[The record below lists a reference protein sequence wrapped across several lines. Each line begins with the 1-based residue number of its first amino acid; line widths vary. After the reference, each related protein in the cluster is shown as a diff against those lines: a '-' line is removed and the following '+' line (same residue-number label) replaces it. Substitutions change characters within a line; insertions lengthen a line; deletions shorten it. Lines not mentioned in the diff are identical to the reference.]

1 MSVVVQSAVGARRAD
16 QDPRPTR
23 ARPRRWTPSPAALR
37 TLGTWALVIALWE
50 LVARTLLAGRHLI
63 GVPSGI
69 VVKLVENAEV
79 YGRGLGY
86 TTVEALFGYV
96 LGNAAAVALALLV
109 VLLPGAER
117 TVLRLALVVYCLPL
131 VALGPL
137 LRLVY
142 GFGDGPQITLA
153 ALAVFYLTLVP
164 LLVGLRAVP
173 QSWLDLTASYG
184 RGRWTTLVTVRARA
198 ALPYLMAGLQA
209 SVPAAFLGALVGEF
223 TGAERGLGV
232 LSILA
237 MRSLDTDGLW
247 ALMLL
252 SAVVSLLGYGIVSA
266 LARRLAP
273 DAPTVLLTPPGYDS
287 PRPAWHRWARG
298 ARDVALTG
306 ALVLGAWVALFE
318 VLGLSSY
325 FAKRPWDVWAW
336 LVTSPA
342 ASAHRDE
349 ILAAAGQTAAVAIPG
364 SVAGLAMGVLL
375 ATAFSLSTRVR
386 RALTPVAVALRCVP
400 IIAIAPL
407 LVSALGRGP
416 FGTAVVVAIMTFFPT
431 LVSCLYGLGQLPG
444 QVADVFAT
452 YATPSA
458 RVLLLGR
465 LPAMAPAFFASA
477 RIAAPTALLAA
488 TVAEWLATGTGLG
501 NLMAVDAATSR
512 YTSLWSTVVVVTV
525 IALVAYALVEQIE
538 RRVLAVLAP
547 EQTRW

>member
-1 MSVVVQSAVGARRAD
+1 MVVRSAM
-16 QDPRPTR
+16 TK
-23 ARPRRWTPSPAALR
+23 SPASQASADRSPASAPLPVALR
-37 TLGTWALVIALWE
+37 TVLGWTLVVAVWE
-50 LVARTLLAGRHLI
+50 LAGRTVLAGRHLI

-79 YGRGLGY
+79 YGRGLWFTTREAGIGY
-86 TTVEALFGYV
+86 L
-96 LGNAAAVALALLV
+96 LGNLAAVLLALLV
-109 VLLPGAER
+109 VLLPGLER
-117 TVLRLALVVYCLPL
+117 MVLRLALVVYCLPL

-153 ALAVFYLTLVP
+153 ALAVYYLTLVP

-173 QSWLDLTASYG
+173 RSWLDLTATYG

-198 ALPYLMAGLQA
+198 ALPYLTAGLQA

-223 TGAERGLGV
+223 TGAERGVGV

-237 MRSLDTDGLW
+237 LRSLDTDGLW

-252 SAVVSLLGYGIVSA
+252 STAASLVGYGIVSVV
-266 LARRLAP
+266 ARRLAP
-273 DAPTVLLTPPGYDS
+273 DQPTVLLSPPRAD
-287 PRPAWHRWARG
+287 PRRPVWARWLG
-298 ARDVALTG
+298 GLGGVLLTALLVVAAWIGLF
-306 ALVLGAWVALFE
+306 AL
-318 VLGLSSY
+318 LGLNPY

-336 LVTSPA
+336 LVSSPA
-342 ASAHRDE
+342 APEHRVE
-349 ILAAAGQTAAVAIPG
+349 LATAMTETAVVAIPG
-364 SVAGLAMGVLL
+364 YFAGLLLGVTL
-375 ATAFSLSTRVR
+375 AAVFSLSTRVR
-386 RALTPVAVALRCVP
+386 QALTPVAVALRCVP

-407 LVSALGRGP
+407 LVAALGRGA

-431 LVSCLYGLGQLPG
+431 LVSCLYGLRQLPG

-452 YATPSA
+452 YATPA
-458 RVLLLGR
+458 TRVLLWGR

-501 NLMAVDAATSR
+501 NMMAVDAATSR
-512 YTSLWSTVVVVTV
+512 YTSLWSTVVVVTL
-525 IALVAYALVEQIE
+525 IALVAYALVAVVE

-547 EQTRW
+547 EQARW

>member
-1 MSVVVQSAVGARRAD
+1 MVLQT
-16 QDPRPTR
+16 RPTVR
-23 ARPRRWTPSPAALR
+23 SRSRPTTATRPAFLSAARLRVAL
-37 TLGTWALVIALWE
+37 GWVLVIGLWE
-50 LVARTLLAGRHLI
+50 LVGRTILAGRHLI

-69 VVKLVENAEV
+69 VVKLVENVEV

-86 TTVEALFGYV
+86 TTREALIGYV
-96 LGNAAAVALALLV
+96 LGNLAAAALALLV
-109 VLLPGAER
+109 VLLPGLER
-117 TVLRLALVVYCLPL
+117 LVLRLALVVYCLPL

-142 GFGDGPQITLA
+142 GFGDGPQVTLA
-153 ALAVFYLTLVP
+153 ALAVYYLTLVP

-173 QSWLDLTASYG
+173 RSWLDLTASYG
-184 RGRWTTLVTVRARA
+184 RGRWTTLVVVRARA

-237 MRSLDTDGLW
+237 LRSLDTDGLW

-252 SAVVSLLGYGIVSA
+252 STVVSLVGYVLVSYV
-266 LARRLAP
+266 ARRLTP
-273 DAPTVLLTPPGYDS
+273 EQPTVLLTPPGSDRR
-287 PRPAWHRWARG
+287 RPAWRRRVDAVG
-298 ARDVALTG
+298 GVVLT
-306 ALVLGAWVALFE
+306 AVLVLGIWVGLFE
-318 VLGLSSY
+318 LLGLNPY
-325 FAKRPWDVWAW
+325 FAKRPWDVWSW
-336 LVTSPA
+336 LVSSGA
-342 ASAHRDE
+342 APQHRGE
-349 ILAAAGQTAAVAIPG
+349 LLAAVRQTSAVAIPG
-364 SVAGLAMGVLL
+364 YFAGLLLGVVL
-375 ATAFSLSTRVR
+375 ATTFSLSTRVR
-386 RALTPVAVALRCVP
+386 QALTPVAVALRCVP
-400 IIAIAPL
+400 IVAIAPL
-407 LVSALGRGP
+407 LVAALGRGP

-452 YATPSA
+452 YATPTP

-501 NLMAVDAATSR
+501 NMMAVDAATSR
-512 YTSLWSTVVVVTV
+512 YTSLWSTVVIVTL
-525 IALVAYALVEQIE
+525 IALVAYALVEVVE
-538 RRVLAVLAP
+538 KRVLAVVAP

>member
-1 MSVVVQSAVGARRAD
+1 MLLQSESTVQPKSQPVR
-16 QDPRPTR
+16 DPRP
-23 ARPRRWTPSPAALR
+23 PRTPLPAVVR
-37 TLGTWALVIALWE
+37 VVLGWVLVIGLWE
-50 LVARTLLAGRHLI
+50 LAAQTVLAGRHLI
-63 GVPSGI
+63 GAPSGI
-69 VVKLVENAEV
+69 VVKLVENADI
-79 YGRGLGY
+79 YGRGLWY
-86 TTVEALFGYV
+86 TTREALFGY
-96 LGNAAAVALALLV
+96 LAGNLAAVALALLV
-109 VLLPGAER
+109 VLLPGLER
-117 TVLRLALVVYCLPL
+117 LVLRFALVIYCLPL

-153 ALAVFYLTLVP
+153 ALAVYFLTLVP

-173 QSWLDLTASYG
+173 RSWLDLTASYG

-223 TGAERGLGV
+223 TGAERGIGI

-237 MRSLDTDGLW
+237 LRSLDTDGLW

-252 SAVVSLLGYGIVSA
+252 SAAASLIGYAIVSYI
-266 LARRLAP
+266 ARRLTP
-273 DAPTVLLTPPGYDS
+273 DQPEVLLTPPGSD
-287 PRPAWHRWARG
+287 PRRPAWKRWVHG
-298 ARDVALTG
+298 VGGVMLTA
-306 ALVLGAWVALFE
+306 ALVVGAWIALFQ
-318 VLGLSSY
+318 LLRLDPY
-325 FAKRPWDVWAW
+325 FAKRPWDVWEW
-336 LVTSPA
+336 LVSSPA
-342 ASAHRDE
+342 ASEHRDE
-349 ILAAAGQTAAVAIPG
+349 LLTAAGQTAAAALPG
-364 SVAGLAMGVLL
+364 YFAGLLLGVIL
-375 ATAFSLSTRVR
+375 ATTFFLSTRVR
-386 RALTPVAVALRCVP
+386 QALTPVAVALRCVP

-407 LVSALGRGP
+407 LVAALGRGS

-431 LVSCLYGLGQLPG
+431 LVSCLYGLRQLPG

-452 YATPSA
+452 YATPPI

-501 NLMAVDAATSR
+501 NMMAVDAATSR
-512 YTSLWSTVVVVTV
+512 YSSLWSTVVIVTL
-525 IALVAYALVEQIE
+525 IALVAYALVEWVE
-538 RRVLAVLAP
+538 RRALAVLAP